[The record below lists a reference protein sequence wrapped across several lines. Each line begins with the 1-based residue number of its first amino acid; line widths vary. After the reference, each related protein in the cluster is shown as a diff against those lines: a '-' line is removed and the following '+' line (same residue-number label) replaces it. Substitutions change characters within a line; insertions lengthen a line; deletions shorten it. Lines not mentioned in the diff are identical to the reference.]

1 MKKIY
6 LSLIVIIL
14 SFSLFAQNETIIKT
28 NDFSKIRVNQPLDIY
43 LHQSDSSYIKLV
55 GNDLD
60 PGKIAVNRKNE
71 SLSLDVRGPG
81 NLSSKIHIYS
91 KKFTEISMSSASD
104 LHTVGQL
111 QGETLSISLTGAS
124 DAKISL
130 NYRTLSVT
138 LSGASDLS
146 IYGQADTMVLFIS
159 GASDFDSY
167 GTKNTYTFVQ
177 GSGSSDINVN
187 PDSNLVAKIG
197 GASELRYKTEPAH
210 KSIEASGSSEYG
222 QKSNDKEIVEYNNMS
237 VEEDGDT
244 TRINLGNGR
253 TRIIIIDG
261 DDGVSIRSQRESR
274 LRFRG
279 NWAGLELGIN
289 GYLTPEGSINLPKEY
304 EFMELKYEKSTNF
317 NFNFF
322 QQSVNLAGNHFGLVT
337 GLGFRWNN
345 YRFSNNV
352 VLVPDSATIYGYH
365 NTDSLRSYSKSKLT
379 VWYLTLPVLLEFQ
392 TNSFHNTK
400 SFHIGV
406 GVIGGLRMRT
416 HTKQK
421 YTSTGGGEHKPK
433 TYDDFHLQPFTLDA
447 TVRIGWGPIN
457 LYGTYSIIEMFRK
470 DHGPKLH
477 PFMVGI
483 ILPFT

>member
-6 LSLIVIIL
+6 LSLITIIL
-14 SFSLFAQNETIIKT
+14 SLNLIAQDKAIIKT
-28 NDFSKIRVNQPLDIY
+28 TDFTKIRISQPLDIY
-43 LHQSDSSYIKLV
+43 LHQSDSSYIML
-55 GNDLD
+55 L
-60 PGKIAVNRKNE
+60 GKNIDSKKIELHYKDE
-71 SLSLDVRGPG
+71 SLNISVHGSS
-81 NLSSKIHIYS
+81 NINSKIHIYS
-91 KKFTEISMSSASD
+91 KSFTGISISSASD

-111 QGETLSISLTGAS
+111 KGENLSLSLSGAS
-124 DAKISL
+124 DANINLDYKTIF
-130 NYRTLSVT
+130 VK

-146 IYGQADTMVLFIS
+146 LSGQVDTMVLLIS

-177 GSGSSDINVN
+177 ASGSSDINVN

-197 GASELRYKTEPAH
+197 GASELRYKSEPAH
-210 KSIEASGSSEYG
+210 KSINASGSSEYG
-222 QKSNDKEIVEYNNMS
+222 QKSNSKDIVEYNNMS

-244 TRINLGNGR
+244 TRIYLGNGR
-253 TRIIIIDG
+253 TKIIIIDG
-261 DDGVSIRSQRESR
+261 EDGVSIRSQRKPR

-279 NWAGLELGIN
+279 NWVGLELGVN
-289 GYLTPEGSINLPKEY
+289 GYLTPEGSLNLPKEY
-304 EFMELKYEKSTNF
+304 EFLELKYEKSTNF
-317 NFNFF
+317 NINFF
-322 QQSVNLAGNHFGLVT
+322 QQSVSLAGNHFGLVT

-345 YRFSNNV
+345 YRFTNNI
-352 VLVPDSATIYGYH
+352 VLVPDSDAIYGYRD
-365 NTDSLRSYSKSKLT
+365 TDSLRSYSKSKLT
-379 VWYLTLPVLLEFQ
+379 VWYLTLPVILEFQ
-392 TNSFHNTK
+392 TNSNHNTK

-447 TVRIGWGPIN
+447 TVRVGWGPIN

-470 DHGPKLH
+470 DQGPKLH